1 MIGVA
6 DVVIPNW
13 NGQELLERCLPT
25 VVSQNGLQRTI
36 VVDNGSTDG
45 TLEMLAMRFPQ
56 VDVVALSWN
65 AGFATAV
72 NAGIAA
78 SAADHVVLVNN
89 DVECDAGFVEA
100 MVEGL
105 RRDRAAGMVAG
116 VLLTPDRERVDSYGV
131 EVDRTLS
138 AFPRFAG
145 APWPLA
151 LHDRH
156 LALPSGGAA
165 AYRRAAFDAVGGFDE
180 RLFAYMEDVDLGMR
194 LVQAGW
200 RCVGARTAVGLH
212 LGSASFGRRSRWQVE
227 VAGFARGYLLRKY
240 GVLRR
245 GPVVAG
251 WTLVTEA
258 GVVVADLILSRHL
271 AAATGRWR
279 GWRAARGQHSP
290 VPDAALNPDIR
301 LCDAV
306 RRRRAAVA

>member
-1 MIGVA
+1 MEVG
-6 DVVIPNW
+6 
-13 NGQELLERCLPT
+13 
-25 VVSQNGLQRTI
+25 
-36 VVDNGSTDG
+36 
-45 TLEMLAMRFPQ
+45 
-56 VDVVALSWN
+56 
-65 AGFATAV
+65 AGP
-72 NAGIAA
+72 
-78 SAADHVVLVNN
+78 S
-89 DVECDAGFVEA
+89 
-100 MVEGL
+100 
-105 RRDRAAGMVAG
+105 
-116 VLLTPDRERVDSYGV
+116 
-131 EVDRTLS
+131 LS

-200 RCVGARTAVGLH
+200 RCVEDRAPRSVCTW
-212 LGSASFGRRSRWQVE
+212 GRRPSAWSRWQVE

-245 GPVVAG
+245 GPVDSG

-306 RRRRAAVA
+306 RRRRARPMAWPRRRILSRVQTASKPSTPADLLALRVGAAVVPRWGARRPGGRCRQTFAVISGSIAKLLFAQVERTQDVRPERLVPALDVRERRVLNSTPVRSDRAADCPPRCQKRYVR